1 MLLYISSCIVIL
13 YVRKEVRKSCEISEE
28 LSVFSDL
35 LYKLYRIGYYCVQF
49 FFIFKTQMVN
59 GVKKVFEFLVYFL
72 KYIKRQ

>member
-1 MLLYISSCIVIL
+1 MKYQ
-13 YVRKEVRKSCEISEE
+13 KSCLCFLI
-28 LSVFSDL
+28 F
-35 LYKLYRIGYYCVQF
+35 YTNCIGLVIIVYNF